1 MTDGRFTV
9 FVDHDPEAALELTFV
24 VPMEGATVV
33 PRLVNELEA
42 IRRAFEPVVDD
53 RLPFFADRD
62 AGCVRLPSVWQDAD
76 DAEAAR
82 SVRLELD
89 SEWTIFSQVESDTV
103 ALRQLGEVGHVVI
116 ELSSEE
122 LHRGL

>member
-42 IRRAFEPVVDD
+42 IRRAFEPSLTTGP
-53 RLPFFADRD
+53 RQRH
-62 AGCVRLPSVWQDAD
+62 RRR
-76 DAEAAR
+76 AAPDYEGLQ
-82 SVRLELD
+82 LELLLMG
-89 SEWTIFSQVESDTV
+89 
-103 ALRQLGEVGHVVI
+103 AAAP
-116 ELSSEE
+116 
-122 LHRGL
+122 RGRLQRISGWCRRLAP